1 MSAMRACSSAD
12 SIIDGGLLGGGY
24 GPTRI
29 LPTTPPSHSLAPA
42 MAAATTA
49 NPMDSFG
56 EAAPMRANA
65 VAAAASATMLA
76 TLSTFRSMVMFLS
89 ATEHDLHDAVWAL
102 NLSSRIVLLFSCG
115 GNWFSIPEGH
125 AGWPPAISTIH
136 FRKAPT

>member
-1 MSAMRACSSAD
+1 MSHDERTFLDERDA
-12 SIIDGGLLGGGY
+12 GLLQRRFHHRRRPPRGGY

-56 EAAPMRANA
+56 KAAPMRANA

-76 TLSTFRSMVMFLS
+76 TLSTF
-89 ATEHDLHDAVWAL
+89 EHGDVPQ
-102 NLSSRIVLLFSCG
+102 RR
-115 GNWFSIPEGH
+115 
-125 AGWPPAISTIH
+125 STICTT
-136 FRKAPT
+136 RCGR

>member
-1 MSAMRACSSAD
+1 MTAESREWMSHDERTFLDERDAGCSSAD

-29 LPTTPPSHSLAPA
+29 LPTTPPSHSLTPA

-89 ATEHDLHDAVWAL
+89 ATEHDLH
-102 NLSSRIVLLFSCG
+102 
-115 GNWFSIPEGH
+115 
-125 AGWPPAISTIH
+125 
-136 FRKAPT
+136 